1 MEGRG
6 LERQRAGAEREGVT
20 FFLSIF
26 IRQLSSDRDGVPSGF
41 P

>member
-1 MEGRG
+1 MEGRS
-6 LERQRAGAEREGVT
+6 LERQREGAKRERVT

-26 IRQLSSDRDGVPSGF
+26 IRQLSSDQDGVPSGF